1 MIKTEK
7 PIEEKDIVVNT
18 ERLSNLGI
26 LDNETIKKANQLMK
40 AHLNL
45 AQYCLN
51 QGYSITVHYGNGE
64 GKEDCEYSTD
74 FKNIKECVEA
84 CDEAYMNIYNK
95 SKQQVGWAYIVF
107 GNDDNE
113 LVSDYGD
120 NKFMNDWFDSY
131 QKMYEEMR

>member
-1 MIKTEK
+1 M
-7 PIEEKDIVVNT
+7 
-18 ERLSNLGI
+18 
-26 LDNETIKKANQLMK
+26 DNATIKQATEMRK

-45 AQYCLN
+45 AKYVLDK
-51 QGYSITVHYGNGE
+51 GYSVSVDYGE
-64 GKEDCEYSTD
+64 GKEDECNYSTD
-74 FKNIKECVEA
+74 YNQIKENVEA

-131 QKMYEEMR
+131 QTMYEEVR